1 MFLFERTPM
10 SVYDY
15 SFTDNNGNNVDLSNF
30 KDKLLLIVNVASKCG
45 FTLQY
50 KGLQDLHKKYA
61 DKGLVVI
68 GFPCNQFGGQEPGTD
83 AEIKE
88 FCQTN
93 YGVEFIIAEKV
104 EVNGPDA
111 HPLFK
116 YLVDRADFNVIPWNF
131 TKFLVNEDEFYALAP
146 DITPEKIDISVSE
159 ILGIKNESN

>member
-1 MFLFERTPM
+1 MPFNKENIM

-15 SFTDNNGNNVDLSNF
+15 SFTDNNGNTVELSQF

-45 FTLQY
+45 FTSQY
-50 KGLQDLHKKYA
+50 EGLQALHKKYA
-61 DKGLVVI
+61 DQGLVVI

-93 YGVEFIIAEKV
+93 YGVDFLMSTKV
-104 EVNGPDA
+104 DVNGDDA

-116 YLVDRADFNVIPWNF
+116 YLVSQADFDSVPWNF
-131 TKFLVNEDEFYALAP
+131 TKFLVDNEFRSTGPET
-146 DITPEKIDISVSE
+146 TPEQIGAFVE
-159 ILGIKNESN
+159 QILSQKR